1 MRFRFAEVKL
11 EELYTR
17 GRGGKR
23 YSKQVLD
30 AFLRA
35 IATIDAAADE
45 RDLYAQK
52 GLHFEKLKGDRKGQR
67 SIRLNQQ
74 WRLERF
80 APISS
85 ASDANELCST
95 LDKEVDAGLLD
106 GFS

>member
-1 MRFRFAEVKL
+1 VKL

-74 WRLERF
+74 WRLILSVER
-80 APISS
+80 
-85 ASDANELCST
+85 DNEGVLVWII
-95 LDKEVDAGLLD
+95 EIVDYH
-106 GFS
+106 

>member
-1 MRFRFAEVKL
+1 MKL

-74 WRLERF
+74 WRLILSVER
-80 APISS
+80 
-85 ASDANELCST
+85 DNEGALVWII
-95 LDKEVDAGLLD
+95 EIVDYH
-106 GFS
+106 

>member
-74 WRLERF
+74 WRLILSVER
-80 APISS
+80 
-85 ASDANELCST
+85 DNEGALVWII
-95 LDKEVDAGLLD
+95 EIVDYH
-106 GFS
+106 

>member
-1 MRFRFAEVKL
+1 MRFRFAEAKL

-74 WRLERF
+74 WRLILTIER
-80 APISS
+80 
-85 ASDANELCST
+85 
-95 LDKEVDAGLLD
+95 DKEGALVWIIEIVDYR
-106 GFS
+106 

>member
-1 MRFRFAEVKL
+1 VKL

-74 WRLERF
+74 WRLILSVER
-80 APISS
+80 
-85 ASDANELCST
+85 DNEGALVWII
-95 LDKEVDAGLLD
+95 EIVDYH
-106 GFS
+106 